1 MLSLIIPAYNEAG
14 SIRQTIQDA
23 HDTLSAAGIVYE
35 VIVVNDGSTDETGK
49 LADAEGVTL
58 IHHPSNGGYG
68 RAIKTGV
75 RRARYEWCA
84 IVDADGSY
92 PIASLVEL
100 LDYVPDF
107 DMVVGARTG
116 KNYWGSPS
124 KRLARMALLLLVR
137 FVTGVKVPDVN
148 SGLRIFRKEFAIE
161 HSARISSGFS
171 FTTTLTLAMILDER
185 FLKYVPI
192 DYAPRVGRT
201 KVRMRRDSLRM
212 LQILVQAILYYNPL
226 KLFLVL
232 CALCLGIG
240 IFGGLAV
247 QLFSGSG
254 GLFFLGIALLT
265 GAVVAA
271 LGFCAEQIRLRGATG
286 PRGNG
291 Q

>member
-14 SIRQTIQDA
+14 SIQQTIQDA
-23 HDTLSAAGIVYE
+23 QAALSGSGIVHE
-35 VIVVNDGSTDETGK
+35 LIVVDDGSTDETAA
-49 LADAEGVTL
+49 LADVEGVTL
-58 IHHPSNGGYG
+58 IRHPINGGYG

-75 RRARYEWCA
+75 RHARYEWCA

-92 PIASLVEL
+92 PIAALAEL
-100 LDYVPDF
+100 LGYVPDF

-148 SGLRIFRKEFAIE
+148 SGLRIFRKDFAIE

-226 KLFLVL
+226 KIFLAL
-232 CALCLGIG
+232 CGLCLGIG
-240 IFGGLAV
+240 VVGGLAM
-247 QLFSGSG
+247 QLLSGSG
-254 GLFFLGIALLT
+254 GALFLGISLLA
-265 GAVVAA
+265 GAIVAA
-271 LGFCAEQIRLRGATG
+271 LGFCAELIRLRDATG
-286 PRGNG
+286 QRGTG
-291 Q
+291 R